1 MKPPTKIIT
10 LAALCLFT
18 KLLQAQPDLTLANGT
33 FTYNSPTHE
42 LNITIDVKNIGLG
55 DVGFGTGARAGC
67 FLSTDAVVS
76 ADDYLITSFNLSY
89 GIFGG
94 ACYCSS
100 STGNIDL
107 TTAVQAPSGTYH
119 VLVKA
124 DDTNVIT
131 ESNENN
137 NAADLGTLAYT
148 ATGIWDF
155 SGRAVD
161 AAVLE
166 QNYPNPFIT
175 NTTFS
180 FYVHEQGSISLKIYD
195 AVGKEIST
203 VIDQELKSG
212 TYKYEFNPEKIGTGI
227 YYYTLISN
235 KSTQTRKL
243 IKLKQP

>member
-1 MKPPTKIIT
+1 MK
-10 LAALCLFT
+10 LLT
-18 KLLQAQPDLTLANGT
+18 KLTISIILTLLNSAFSQAQQPDLTLANGM

-94 ACYCSS
+94 SCYCSS

-131 ESNENN
+131 ESDENN
-137 NAADLGTLAYT
+137 NAADLGTLAYS

-155 SGRAVD
+155 SGKAVD
-161 AAVLE
+161 AAMLE
-166 QNYPNPFIT
+166 QNYPNPVIT

-180 FYVHEQGSISLKIYD
+180 FHVLEQVSISLKIYD
-195 AVGKEIST
+195 VVGKEIST
-203 VIDQELKSG
+203 VVDQELKSG
-212 TYKYEFNPEKIGTGI
+212 TYKYEFNRKDIPAGI
-227 YYYTLISN
+227 YYYTLRSGNI
-235 KSTQTRKL
+235 TQTKKL
-243 IKLKQP
+243 MIR